1 MKTTRRWSLPLLLL
15 FVGCTAPDELPRFT
29 AVADVQQ
36 LMVTLIEPA
45 ADVYWDAVGWIL
57 DETGTTEIR
66 PGSDEEWD
74 LVRNAAYVLAESG
87 NLLMMEG
94 RGVEAPA
101 WVPMAQAMITVGQ
114 RAIEAAESRNEAAV
128 FDVGA
133 EVYYVCS
140 NCHRAFAIE
149 TLSPSEVPGN

>member
-36 LMVTLIEPA
+36 LMVTVIEPA

-101 WVPMAQAMITVGQ
+101 WMPMAQAMITVGQ

-140 NCHRAFAIE
+140 NCHATFAIE